1 LLARGFARRCGRCG
15 AGQLFRSWFRLV
27 DRCPRCGYRFD
38 REEGFFLG
46 AFVINFAVTT
56 AGLFALVGV
65 MIAMLA
71 NGGDNA
77 SITPIAIIAVA
88 ETIVVPIAFYPF
100 SKTVWAAI
108 DLALHQGDGSAGSA
122 GGHTT

>member
-1 LLARGFARRCGRCG
+1 M
-15 AGQLFRSWFRLV
+15 V

-46 AFVINFAVTT
+46 AFVINFTVTT
-56 AGLFALVGV
+56 ALLFVLVGV

-71 NGGDNA
+71 NGANNR
-77 SITPIAIIAVA
+77 SITPVVIVAVA
-88 ETIVVPIAFYPF
+88 ETIIVPVGFYPF

-108 DLALHQGDGSAGSA
+108 DLALHRADATDSR
-122 GGHTT
+122 